1 MRIFL
6 FFTNFGCVILANGN
20 KINKLHFMGCNSLF
34 QRGLFM
40 PKLQKALLFFTV
52 IIYSHTLFSQTAS
65 NYYQQTRFLTAPAT
79 LSYQGL
85 LGFANPANVATLQDF
100 NFRYFWQGK
109 PSDTSTPDS
118 WGVFTAVPNFGFG
131 AVRNGFGSLKA
142 TIYRYSIA
150 GGDQRFAMGIAFQK
164 VTGQKKILGLN
175 NQFGLGTI
183 LRPNRYIAIGFSGN
197 IITGK
202 SDKFGA
208 LEVGYRPLGDFRLT
222 LFADG
227 TMNNRESLRKLNWSA
242 GTAIQLFS
250 GLQIVGRYFD
260 DGAFTV
266 GIRVGFGSAA
276 AGMQSHLDKNGNQR
290 YNTYHLSIGE
300 ESGNLLD
307 LMFRGKNYITL
318 SLKGRVDYLTYR
330 FFDDETQRLL
340 NILQQ
345 LETIRFDNRISLV
358 AINLSGMRILP
369 EHAWE
374 IREAVK
380 ALQEDGKK
388 ILVYID
394 NANMSVYHLAS
405 VADYIM
411 MDPQGSL
418 MLPGYVFGRTYL
430 KGTLDKLGLA
440 FDEWRFF
447 KYKSAAEVLARDKMS
462 RADREQRQQLSDS
475 FYNLVKADVCEGRS
489 LSKTQFDHLIDN
501 HVYFTAENA
510 LAQELVDT
518 LARWDHLDDI
528 ITQVAG
534 SSLSGL
540 PNSMIRDQRQPI
552 DDWRTTPQIAVVYA
566 LGECAMDTGIRARW
580 LKDVFRSLAKNKD
593 VKAIVF
599 RVDSP
604 GGDGMASDL
613 VAEALKFAAE
623 YKPVVVSQGQVAASG
638 GYWISMY
645 GDTIVAAPNT
655 ITGSIGVI
663 GGWLYN
669 NGFAEKLG
677 MSADFVKTGQ
687 HADLGFG
694 VTLPLLGI
702 TVPHRN
708 LDKEER
714 AAVQQIFMEMYETFV
729 RKVSEGRGLD
739 VEHVK
744 EIAQG
749 RVWSGPDAAEN
760 GLIDEIGGLN
770 FAIYL
775 ARQMAE
781 IDESTFL
788 EIREYPETKGL
799 FRSNAFSPL
808 QWYSIN
814 NDATIRFIKMM
825 SEKNGYPMPLLMPG
839 NYPDIQ

>member
-1 MRIFL
+1 MSPLQKVFSII
-6 FFTNFGCVILANGN
+6 IL
-20 KINKLHFMGCNSLF
+20 LMFSHSLF
-34 QRGLFM
+34 GQSPSRYY
-40 PKLQKALLFFTV
+40 LQNQFLTTPA
-52 IIYSHTLFSQTAS
+52 TAS
-65 NYYQQTRFLTAPAT
+65 YH
-79 LSYQGL
+79 GL
-85 LGFANPANVATLQDF
+85 LGFANPANVATLQNF
-100 NFRYFWQGK
+100 NFRYYWQAN
-109 PSDTSTPDS
+109 PSESATPDS
-118 WGVFTAVPNFGFG
+118 WGVFTAVPNVGFG
-131 AVRNGFGSLKA
+131 VVRNGLSNLKA
-142 TIYRYSIA
+142 TTYRYSIA
-150 GGDQRFAMGIAFQK
+150 GGDQQFALGAAYQK
-164 VTGQKKILGLN
+164 VTGQKSLFGLE

-183 LRPNRYIAIGFSGN
+183 IRPNRYLSFGFSGN
-197 IITGK
+197 IVTGK
-202 SDKFGA
+202 SHKFGV
-208 LEVGYRPLGDFRLT
+208 LELGVRPLGDFRLT

-227 TMNNRESLRKLNWSA
+227 TMDNLQSLRQANWSA
-242 GTAIQLFS
+242 GAAVQLAS

-260 DGAFTV
+260 TDAFTV
-266 GIRVGFGSAA
+266 GIRVGFGPAA
-276 AGMQSHLDKNGNQR
+276 VGMQSHRDNNGNQR
-290 YNTYHLSIGE
+290 YNTYYVGIGE
-300 ESGNLLD
+300 DGGNLLN
-307 LMFRGKNYITL
+307 LIYRGKNYISL
-318 SLKGRVDYLTYR
+318 SLKGRVDYLSYR
-330 FFDDETQRLL
+330 FFDDDTQRLL
-340 NILQQ
+340 GILQQ
-345 LETIRFDNRISLV
+345 LETASHDDRISLV

-374 IREAVK
+374 IREALK
-380 ALQEDGKK
+380 ALQADGKK
-388 ILVYID
+388 VIIYID

-447 KYKSAAEVLARDKMS
+447 KYKSAAEVLSREKMS
-462 RADREQRQQLSDS
+462 DADREQRQQLSDS

-489 LSKTQFDHLIDN
+489 LTETQFDHLIDT
-501 HVYFTAENA
+501 HVYFSAEDA
-510 LAQELVDT
+510 LTQELVDT
-518 LARWDHLDDI
+518 LARWDSLDDVI
-528 ITQVAG
+528 SRVAG
-534 SSLSGL
+534 NSLSGL
-540 PNSMIRDQRQPI
+540 PLSMMRDQRRPI

-566 LGECAMDTGIRARW
+566 LGECAMDSGIRARW
-580 LKDVFRSLAKNKD
+580 LNDAIRSLATDNN

-604 GGDGMASDL
+604 GGDGMASDI
-613 VAEALKFAAE
+613 VAEALKYAAD

-669 NGFAEKLG
+669 KGFAEKLG

-708 LDKEER
+708 LDETER
-714 AAVQQIFMEMYETFV
+714 TAVREIFMDMYATFV
-729 RKVSEGRGLD
+729 NKVAEGRGLE

-744 EIAQG
+744 KIAEG

-775 ARQMAE
+775 AREMSE
-781 IDESTFL
+781 IPASEFV
-788 EIREYPETKGL
+788 EIREFPETKGL
-799 FRSNAFSPL
+799 FRSNAFSPFQL
-808 QWYSIN
+808 KSVG
-814 NDATIRFIKMM
+814 NDATIRFLKMT
-825 SEKNGYPMPLLMPG
+825 SEKNGYPLPLLLPD
-839 NYPDIQ
+839 NYPELP